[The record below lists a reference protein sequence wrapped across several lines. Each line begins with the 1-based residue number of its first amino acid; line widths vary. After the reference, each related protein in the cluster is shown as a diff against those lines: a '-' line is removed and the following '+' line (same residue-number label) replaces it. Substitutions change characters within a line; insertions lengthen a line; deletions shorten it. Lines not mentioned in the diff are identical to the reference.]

1 MVELSSKFKL
11 PSFIEPLAEDGIL
24 LGSNII
30 LIGLPG
36 NGKTIFC
43 ENFAKSCFENDIK
56 CLYVT
61 LDKTT
66 DDIKY
71 NFRSGG
77 IDLDDEKN
85 KERVVFVD
93 GHAWLIG
100 KSQTKYTISSLSN
113 LTELNFNIFNAS
125 SELPTPFLFVLNSLS
140 PLTLYNPEGFV
151 LKFLQLLFARLKELG
166 CISIFVVQDGV
177 HKPEFY
183 NTLEYLVD
191 GIFDMKI
198 GEHKGAIRRYLRIRS
213 LSSVAHDTRWV
224 PFNIKPDR
232 SLELH
237 FGSDEEG

>member
-113 LTELNFNIFNAS
+113 LTELKLQHIQRFLRAPNALPIRFKLLISFN
-125 SELPTPFLFVLNSLS
+125 
-140 PLTLYNPEGFV
+140 PLQSGGFR
-151 LKFLQLLFARLKELG
+151 F
-166 CISIFVVQDGV
+166 
-177 HKPEFY
+177 
-183 NTLEYLVD
+183 
-191 GIFDMKI
+191 KI
-198 GEHKGAIRRYLRIRS
+198 PPVIVR
-213 LSSVAHDTRWV
+213 
-224 PFNIKPDR
+224 
-232 SLELH
+232 
-237 FGSDEEG
+237 